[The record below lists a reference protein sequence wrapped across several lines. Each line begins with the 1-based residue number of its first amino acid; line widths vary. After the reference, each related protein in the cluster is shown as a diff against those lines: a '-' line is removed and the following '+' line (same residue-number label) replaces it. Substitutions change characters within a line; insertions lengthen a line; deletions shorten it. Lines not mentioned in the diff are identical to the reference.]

1 MTKTL
6 TTKKAQAFIIGATRN
21 GATRWL
27 TDAGTFSPNRSEAKI
42 HDCIEAQDAT
52 ATLQANYNHHEG
64 IGAVTVAVEIS

>member
-6 TTKKAQAFIIGATRN
+6 ASQKVQAFVIGAHRD
-21 GATRWL
+21 GVTRWL
-27 TDAGTFSPNRSEAKI
+27 TAAGTFSPNRSEAKI